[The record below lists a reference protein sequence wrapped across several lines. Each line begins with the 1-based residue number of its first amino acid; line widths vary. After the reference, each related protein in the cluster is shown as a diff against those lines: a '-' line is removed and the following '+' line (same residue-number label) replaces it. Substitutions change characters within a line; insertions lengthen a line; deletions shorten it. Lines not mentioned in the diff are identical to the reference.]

1 MNDSAHKP
9 GDFLP
14 ARGAV
19 RGLPLTFE
27 VEGELT
33 AADIVS
39 LAVEGARPVAPPMLQ
54 QIRAVHHAAAR
65 LCAQGR
71 SDVEV
76 ALIVGRTAQRIRDL
90 RLDPAFKHLVSVYA
104 ASVEDKAF
112 EDSERLRGMLVD
124 VAETAVIE
132 IRDRVEDPARR
143 STIPIGELRQIATMG
158 LDRTVAPPKTA
169 VPSSLPPQQITFNIG
184 TKDLRPGDD
193 AKLIEH
199 TSEPSLQ
206 EK

>member
-1 MNDSAHKP
+1 MPQSHKP

-19 RGLPLTFE
+19 RGLPLILE
-27 VEGELT
+27 VERELT
-33 AADIVS
+33 AEDIVS
-39 LAVEGARPVAPPMLQ
+39 LAVEGARPVAPPALQ

-65 LCAQGR
+65 FCAQGL

-76 ALIVGRTAQRIRDL
+76 ALRVGRTPQRIRDL
-90 RLDPAFKHLVSVYA
+90 KLDPAFKNLVSVYA

-112 EDSERLRGMLVD
+112 EDGERLRGKLVD
-124 VAETAVIE
+124 AAEIAIDE
-132 IRDRVEDPARR
+132 ITERLESPAQR
-143 STIPIGELRQIATMG
+143 SRIPVGELRQIATMG

-169 VPSSLPPQQITFNIG
+169 VPATSVPQNITFNIG

-193 AKLIEH
+193 TKLIEQ
-199 TSEPSLQ
+199 EPETQS
-206 EK
+206 